1 MKTLPPATCR
11 ILLVRHATAQ
21 GNGSFQ
27 GQRDVA
33 LAAAGRRELRGL
45 CEKCAGYPVRA
56 VYASDLLRAR
66 QTADAVAR
74 QFGCQVEVRPELRE
88 MHFGEWEGLTWK
100 QISARSPKLANTWLE
115 GFPHQSAP
123 GGETLAQFRRRI
135 GAAIGKIVSAHRGEC
150 ALVVTHAGVTRFV
163 LGSVLGLPARN
174 VFRLAQDPCAINVVD
189 YVAEWRHR
197 AVHQWLNR
205 RCAQHLGVRR
215 LDAALELS

>member
-1 MKTLPPATCR
+1 MKKLPPATCR
-11 ILLVRHATAQ
+11 IVLVRHATAI

-33 LAAAGRRELRGL
+33 LAAAGRRELSGL
-45 CEKCAGYPVRA
+45 CERVSRYPVRA

-74 QFGCQVEVRPELRE
+74 KLGLQVEVRPELRE

-100 QISARSPKLANTWLE
+100 QISARCPKLAKTWLE
-115 GFPHQSAP
+115 RFPHQSAP

-135 GAAIGKIVSAHRGEC
+135 GAAIGKIVAAHRGEC

-163 LGSVLGLPARN
+163 LGSVLGLPAHN
-174 VFRLAQDPCAINVVD
+174 VFRLAQDPCAINVID
-189 YVAEWRHR
+189 YLQDGAIV
-197 AVHQWLNR
+197 
-205 RCAQHLGVRR
+205 RCING
-215 LDAALELS
+215 